1 MFRAMIPP
9 IFRSTRLCVTG
20 CGIMNPR
27 WCRQRRGCIIPQVIK
42 HSLVLLKMGGINAR
56 NMLSLLE
63 LLNKPLLLHLVGVYI
78 IYILIV
84 FINIAEPEAYRPH
97 QSVLVTSK
105 TPHQSEMFCVLHG
118 RMHQWEDQQV
128 RASVYSQFSA
138 PKIEYLNNRLPE
150 CGTETRMDGEQKQ

>member
-1 MFRAMIPP
+1 
-9 IFRSTRLCVTG
+9 
-20 CGIMNPR
+20 
-27 WCRQRRGCIIPQVIK
+27 
-42 HSLVLLKMGGINAR
+42 MGGINAR

-84 FINIAEPEAYRPH
+84 FINIAEPEAYRPHHINIAEPEAYRPH

>member
-1 MFRAMIPP
+1 MLPATSWVYYTTSCNTQSSAPEDGQNNFPKHVE
-9 IFRSTRLCVTG
+9 LTG
-20 CGIMNPR
+20 IT
-27 WCRQRRGCIIPQVIK
+27 
-42 HSLVLLKMGGINAR
+42 
-56 NMLSLLE
+56 
-63 LLNKPLLLHLVGVYI
+63 NKPLLLHLVGVYI